1 VGGETGYNKKM
12 IELTTVGLLLMLL
25 GAATLAAVLA
35 LYIYVHN
42 EFE

>member
-1 VGGETGYNKKM
+1 MT
-12 IELTTVGLLLMLL
+12 LTTVGILLMLL

-35 LYIYVHN
+35 LYIYVHS